1 MTLDEKL
8 QKEVES
14 FRAKLADQGIRGKE
28 LEFAVREFAR
38 GHVAFRRYDQ
48 RVWAR
53 VREMEVPNIHRVP
66 LVNLARRVYRL
77 ARANR
82 GWFLAEQMAHHGA
95 GLVGEGAHMDAV
107 TAVLNHCWELLV
119 GKPLEEKGETL
130 NTLTRKYAG
139 LAAKA

>member
-107 TAVLNHCWELLV
+107 TAVLNPDAEVRRARGQSLSRTGRIRRLRHARRLS
-119 GKPLEEKGETL
+119 
-130 NTLTRKYAG
+130 LT
-139 LAAKA
+139 